1 MPRKIKAFIC
11 SHFPFQVTVGKQRQF
26 LTRSPCCTY
35 SVSTLCPQRCLSSAG
50 AYSEISRCCFRHD
63 TAFDKV
69 CNTAL
74 KRALAL
80 FSNFSFSC
88 DLEEIWIYR
97 FLKTH
102 THTCAHMH
110 TCTNTQYPYTQLECS
125 WRTAAYTGKLVLV
138 EGARCSE
145 PPDSAIWID
154 LLCQSLLKL
163 TADLVWNPDPQ
174 VYRKTQQ
181 G

>member
-1 MPRKIKAFIC
+1 MPRKTKAFIC
-11 SHFPFQVTVGKQRQF
+11 SHFSFQVTVGKQRQF
-26 LTRSPCCTY
+26 PIRSPCCTY
-35 SVSTLCPQRCLSSAG
+35 SVPTLCPQRCLSA
-50 AYSEISRCCFRHD
+50 ARAHAEINRCPFRHD

-69 CNTAL
+69 CKTTL

-80 FSNFSFSC
+80 FSYLSFSY
-88 DLEEIWIYR
+88 DLDEIWIHR

-102 THTCAHMH
+102 TCMCTHTCS
-110 TCTNTQYPYTQLECS
+110 NYPYTQLECS

-145 PPDSAIWID
+145 PSDSAIWFD

-163 TADLVWNPDPQ
+163 TAELVWNPEPQ
-174 VYRKTQQ
+174 VYWRTQQ